1 MTRILVTGGM
11 GFIGSAVIRRYLDKP
26 GVSVVNVDKVTYAA
40 SEETLRFAEVNAA
53 YIHERHDICD
63 AAEMHRII
71 DEHRPDAIMHLAAET
86 HVDRSIGDPSDFI
99 QTNVVGTYNLLDAA
113 YAYWQTLAAP
123 EQDAF
128 RFHHVS
134 TDEVYGSLGDTGLF
148 TEQTPYDPNSPYAAS
163 KASADHLVQSWHR
176 TYGLPTIITNCSNN
190 FGPCQFPEKLIPV
203 IIMKALTGQ
212 PVPIYGDGQNVR
224 EWLYVDDHA
233 DALISVLK
241 SGRTGETYNIGS
253 SAERTNIDIARK
265 VCELIDEIVAEPAA
279 RPREELITFTTD
291 RPGHDFRYALD
302 STKIQAELGWEP
314 AHSFDE
320 SLRLTVKWYLDNMD
334 WCKNAMTGKYSGE
347 RLGLS
352 RNASGDTS

>member
-1 MTRILVTGGM
+1 MTRVLVTGGM
-11 GFIGSAVIRRYLDKP
+11 GFIGSAVIRQCLDTS
-26 GVSVVNVDKVTYAA
+26 GVSVINVDKVTYAA
-40 SEETLRFAEVNAA
+40 SEETLRFAETNPA

-63 AAEMHRII
+63 AAAMRRIVN
-71 DEHRPDAIMHLAAET
+71 EHKPDAIMHLAAET

-123 EQDAF
+123 EKETF

-148 TEQTPYDPNSPYAAS
+148 TEETPYDPNSPYAAS

-190 FGPCQFPEKLIPV
+190 FGPFQFPEKLIPV
-203 IIMKALTGQ
+203 IIMKALAGQ
-212 PVPIYGDGQNVR
+212 PVPIYGTGMNIR
-224 EWLYVDDHA
+224 EWLFVDDHA
-233 DALISVLK
+233 TALLSVLK
-241 SGRTGETYNIGS
+241 TGRIGETYNIGS
-253 SAERTNIDIARK
+253 SAELTNIDIARK
-265 VCELIDEIVAEPAA
+265 VCRLVDELVAERDAT
-279 RPREELITFTTD
+279 PREDLITFVTE

-302 STKIQAELGWEP
+302 SSKIQAEIGWKP

-320 SLRLTVKWYLDNMD
+320 SLRQTVKWYLNNQD
-334 WCKNAMTGKYSGE
+334 WCKDAMAGQYSGE

-352 RNASGDTS
+352 RNAGGDTA

>member
-11 GFIGSAVIRRYLDKP
+11 GFIGSAFIRRCLDTP

-40 SEETLRFAEVNAA
+40 SEETLRFAEANPD

-63 AAEMHRII
+63 EAEMRRIV
-71 DEHRPDAIMHLAAET
+71 DEHRPSAIMHLAAET
-86 HVDRSIGDPSDFI
+86 HVDRSIANPSDFV

-113 YAYWQTLAAP
+113 YAYWQTLSVPAK
-123 EQDAF
+123 DAF

-134 TDEVYGSLGDTGLF
+134 TDEVYGSLDDAGLF
-148 TEQTPYDPNSPYAAS
+148 TEQTPYYPNSPYAAS

-190 FGPCQFPEKLIPV
+190 FGPYQFPEKLIPV

-212 PVPIYGDGQNVR
+212 QVPIYGTGQNVR
-224 EWLYVDDHA
+224 EWLFVDDHA
-233 DALISVLK
+233 DALMSVLK
-241 SGRTGETYNIGS
+241 TGRVGETYNIGS
-253 SAERTNIDIARK
+253 KSELTNIDIARK
-265 VCELIDEIVAEPAA
+265 VCRLVDEFVSDPAA
-279 RPREELITFTTD
+279 RPREELITFVTD

-334 WCKNAMTGKYSGE
+334 WCKNAMAGQYSGE

-352 RNASGDTS
+352 RKVSGGAT